1 MIALSHPFCVCF
13 FVTNVYDKHI
23 FMSCQNLLTHTS
35 GGFQCQND
43 FIKVDFSQNDN
54 LEFLILESNPKQVSE
69 LMQTEDSLAN
79 QSGLRFFSINQKKVL
94 NH

>member
-1 MIALSHPFCVCF
+1 
-13 FVTNVYDKHI
+13 
-23 FMSCQNLLTHTS
+23 MSCQNLLTHTS

>member
-54 LEFLILESNPKQVSE
+54 LEFFYFGEQCEAGILVDAKGRFPGKSE
-69 LMQTEDSLAN
+69 RSK
-79 QSGLRFFSINQKKVL
+79 FF
-94 NH
+94 